1 MTQQAQQGDKV
12 KIHYKGKL
20 DDGSVFDSSEG
31 RDPLEFKI
39 GDGNIIPGV
48 EEAVVGMAPEET
60 KEATIPPEKAYGD
73 YKDEMVIEVDRSQ
86 FPENIDP
93 EPGQQLELKQS
104 EGQNVVVTV
113 TNVGEEKVTLDANHP
128 LAGKDLTFE
137 ITLQEIL

>member
-1 MTQQAQQGDKV
+1 MTQAKQGDTVKV
-12 KIHYKGKL
+12 HYKGKL

-48 EEAVVGMAPEET
+48 EEAVEGMAPEET
-60 KEATIPPEKAYGD
+60 KEATIPPEKAYGE
-73 YKDEMVIEVDRSQ
+73 YRDEMVIEVEKSQ

-104 EGQNVVVTV
+104 EGQNIVVTV

-137 ITLQEIL
+137 LTLKEIV

>member
-1 MTQQAQQGDKV
+1 MTQAQKGDTV

-20 DDGSVFDSSEG
+20 DDGSVFDSSDG

-48 EEAVVGMAPEET
+48 EEAVLGMEPEQT
-60 KEATIPPEKAYGD
+60 KEATIPPEKAYGE
-73 YKDEMVIEVDRSQ
+73 YRDEMVIEVERTQ
-86 FPENIDP
+86 FPEHINP
-93 EPGQQLELKQS
+93 ELGQQLELKQS
-104 EGQNVVVTV
+104 EGQNIVVTV
-113 TNVGEEKVTLDANHP
+113 TNVAEEKVTLDANHP

>member
-48 EEAVVGMAPEET
+48 EEAVLGMEPEET
-60 KEATIPPEKAYGD
+60 KEATIPPEKAYGE
-73 YKDEMVIEVDRSQ
+73 YRDEMIIEVDRSQ
-86 FPENIDP
+86 FPEHIDP

-113 TNVGEEKVTLDANHP
+113 TDVGEEKVTLDANHP

>member
-1 MTQQAQQGDKV
+1 MTQAKQGDTVKV
-12 KIHYKGKL
+12 HYKGKL

-48 EEAVVGMAPEET
+48 EEAVEGMAPEET
-60 KEATIPPEKAYGD
+60 KEATIPPEKAYGE
-73 YKDEMVIEVDRSQ
+73 YRDEMVIEVDKSQ

-104 EGQNVVVTV
+104 EGQNIVVTV

-137 ITLQEIL
+137 LTLKEIV

>member
-1 MTQQAQQGDKV
+1 MTQAQKGDTV

-48 EEAVVGMAPEET
+48 EEAVVGMKPEET
-60 KEATIPPEKAYGD
+60 KEETIPPENAYGEYRED
-73 YKDEMVIEVDRSQ
+73 MVIEVDKSQ
-86 FPENIDP
+86 FPEHIDP

-113 TNVGEEKVTLDANHP
+113 TSVGEEKVTLDANHP

>member
-1 MTQQAQQGDKV
+1 MAQAKDGDNV

-31 RDPLEFKI
+31 KDPLEFKV
-39 GDGNIIPGV
+39 GEGNIIPGV

-60 KEATIPPEKAYGD
+60 KEATIPPEKAYGEYRD
-73 YKDEMVIEVDRSQ
+73 DMVIEVDRSQ
-86 FPENIDP
+86 FPEHITP
-93 EPGQQLELKQS
+93 ELGQQLELKQS
-104 EGQNVVVTV
+104 EGENIVVTV

-137 ITLQEIL
+137 ITLQEID

>member
-1 MTQQAQQGDKV
+1 MAQQAQQGDKV

-48 EEAVVGMAPEET
+48 EEAVLGMEPEET
-60 KEATIPPEKAYGD
+60 KEATIPPEKAYGE
-73 YKDEMVIEVDRSQ
+73 YRDEMIIEVDRSQ
-86 FPENIDP
+86 FPEHIDP

-113 TNVGEEKVTLDANHP
+113 TDVGEEKVTLDANHP

>member
-1 MTQQAQQGDKV
+1 MTQAKQGDTVKV
-12 KIHYKGKL
+12 HYKGKL

-48 EEAVVGMAPEET
+48 EEAVEGMAPEET
-60 KEATIPPEKAYGD
+60 KETTIPPEKAYGE
-73 YKDEMVIEVDRSQ
+73 YRDEMVIEVDKSQ

-104 EGQNVVVTV
+104 EGQNIVVTV

-137 ITLQEIL
+137 LTLKEIV

>member
-1 MTQQAQQGDKV
+1 MTQAQKGDTVKV
-12 KIHYKGKL
+12 HYKGKL

-48 EEAVVGMAPEET
+48 EEAVVGMEPEQT
-60 KEATIPPEKAYGD
+60 KEAMIPPEKAYGE
-73 YKDEMVIEVDRSQ
+73 YREEMVIEVDRSQ
-86 FPENIDP
+86 FPEHINP
-93 EPGQQLELKQS
+93 ELGQQLELKQS

>member
-48 EEAVVGMAPEET
+48 EEAVLGMEPEET
-60 KEATIPPEKAYGD
+60 KEATIPPERAYGE
-73 YKDEMVIEVDRSQ
+73 YRDEMIIEVDRSQ
-86 FPENIDP
+86 FPEHIDP

-113 TNVGEEKVTLDANHP
+113 TDVGEEKVTLDANHP